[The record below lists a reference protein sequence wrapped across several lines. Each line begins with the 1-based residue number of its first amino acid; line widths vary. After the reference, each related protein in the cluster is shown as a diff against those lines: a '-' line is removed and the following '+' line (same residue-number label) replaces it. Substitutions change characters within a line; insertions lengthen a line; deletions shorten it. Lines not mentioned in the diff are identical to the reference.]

1 MGESEDTIPFPL
13 DVIANEIAVNVEVK
27 HTWRGD
33 LRVIL
38 KAPGGDE
45 MVLQERGGQGE
56 DDLIR
61 SYRSTDEPDLFAPVL
76 GVSAQGNWSLRVL
89 DMAAQDVGVLVKWG
103 LAITY

>member
-1 MGESEDTIPFPL
+1 
-13 DVIANEIAVNVEVK
+13 VREIAVNVEIR

-33 LRVIL
+33 LRVLL
-38 KAPGGDE
+38 KTPGGQE
-45 MVLQERGGQGE
+45 IVLQERSGRHQ

-61 SYRSTDEPDLFAPVL
+61 SYRSTDEPDLFAPVV
-76 GVSAQGNWSLRVL
+76 GGPAQGDWGLRVL